1 MKNLLKNT
9 FVFVALSI
17 AFSGWTACT
26 KTSSNANG
34 QKGAQIEVAS
44 NASNSASK
52 TETANATAGETG
64 DNPYPPAP
72 EAVLQTENKD
82 LEGKVLKFADYKGK
96 VVLIN
101 LWATW
106 CGPCRG
112 EMPHLIEMQDKYRD
126 KGFEVVGLD
135 VDEESVEEIN
145 NFAKENKLNYK
156 LGYADEK
163 TVSAFIKLTKL
174 SGIPQSVLINRDGR
188 MTGIF
193 SGGGPKV
200 IGQMKE
206 AVDKTMGS

>member
-9 FVFVALSI
+9 LFFIALSV
-17 AFSGWTACT
+17 AFSSWTACNR
-26 KTSSNANG
+26 SSNANG
-34 QKGAQIEVAS
+34 KNGAVIEVAP

-52 TETANATAGETG
+52 TEAANTSSGENA

-72 EAVLQTENKD
+72 EAILQTENKD
-82 LEGKVLKFADYKGK
+82 LDGKILKFADYKGK

-106 CGPCRG
+106 CGPCRA
-112 EMPHLIEMQDKYRD
+112 EMPHLIEMQEKYKD

-145 NFAKENKLNYK
+145 NFAKEMKLNYK
-156 LGYADEK
+156 LGFADEK

-174 SGIPQSVLINRDGR
+174 SGIPQTILINRDGR

-193 SGGGPKV
+193 SGGGQKV
-200 IGQMKE
+200 VGQMKE

>member
-9 FVFVALSI
+9 ALFVVLSI
-17 AFSGWTACT
+17 AFSSLTACNN
-26 KTSSNANG
+26 SSSANG
-34 QKGAQIEVAS
+34 QKGPVIEVGS
-44 NASNSASK
+44 NASNSAGKSDS
-52 TETANATAGETG
+52 ANTTSGETG
-64 DNPYPPAP
+64 ENPYPPAP
-72 EAVLQTENKD
+72 EAILATENKD
-82 LEGKVLKFADYKGK
+82 LEGNVLKFADFKGK

-106 CGPCRG
+106 CGPCRA
-112 EMPHLIEMQDKYRD
+112 EMPHLIEMQEKYKD

-145 NFAKENKLNYK
+145 TFAKEMKLNYK
-156 LGYADEK
+156 LGYADQK

-174 SGIPQSVLINRDGR
+174 SGIPQTILINRDGR

-193 SGGGPKV
+193 SGGGQKV